1 MARRVDRAIRGPLN
15 QETPMFHLLAMLAFA
30 PRVAQASDSL
40 CDKTTTE
47 WIQTLESGG
56 CPPLGRLATKMKT
69 ACQDVEMASWDR
81 DQKTAR
87 KRFLADCEPTA
98 KGFPGVIAP
107 TLEEGLTISHCGRLV
122 QRVRGDSPEASLP
135 EDLAPDNGFDRV
147 MGIVAAAGFA
157 CSAPPAIDTCIQR
170 TSVHTATDQLLVQE
184 QTCQELQGYPLD
196 TTMWAVALLSGAM
209 PTDPFTRKEEIR
221 AIIDDKVAQQ
231 EKRQAEAV
239 AFQKART
246 DELTRATSL
255 AADCLV
261 PPPNM
266 HEPDQAGRARTACE
280 SLLSLWRG
288 DDPERRS
295 LEAAGAIPIK
305 HATTLAGKVLNSKSL
320 QVTDRARVEERVSML
335 KTHQEHLI
343 KKNFAGVLDEE
354 GAAAAQAFLTKYA
367 GLVDSAWSQ
376 DAQDRVT
383 DRAKKEA
390 DKK

>member
-1 MARRVDRAIRGPLN
+1 MARPGDRAIGGPLN
-15 QETPMFHLLAMLAFA
+15 PDTHMFHLLALLAFA
-30 PRVAQASDSL
+30 PRVAAASDSA
-40 CDKTTTE
+40 CDRTTTE
-47 WIQTLESGG
+47 WIQTLEALG

-69 ACQDVEMASWDR
+69 ACQDVEMAAWDR

-87 KRFLADCEPTA
+87 KRFLADCEPTT

-107 TLEEGLTISHCGRLV
+107 TLEEGLTISHCGRLA
-122 QRVRGDSPEASLP
+122 QRVRGDGAEASLP
-135 EDLAPDNGFDRV
+135 EALAPDNGFDRV

-157 CSAPPAIDTCIQR
+157 CSAPAAIDTCSQR
-170 TSVHTATDQLLVQE
+170 TSVHTAIDQLLVQE
-184 QTCQELQGYPLD
+184 QTCIELQAYSLD
-196 TTMWAVALLSGAM
+196 TTMWAVALLSGAI
-209 PTDPFTRKEEIR
+209 PTDPFARADEIR
-221 AIIDDKVAQQ
+221 GIIDDKVAHQQ
-231 EKRQAEAV
+231 KREVEAA

-246 DELTRATSL
+246 DELSRATAL

-266 HEPDQAGRARTACE
+266 HEPDQAGRARAACD

-288 DDPERRS
+288 DDPERRR
-295 LEAAGAIPIK
+295 LEAAGAIPAK

-320 QVTDRARVEERVSML
+320 QVTDPARVSDRVAML

-354 GAAAAQAFLTKYA
+354 GAASAQAYLTKYA
-367 GLVDSAWSQ
+367 GVVDPAWSQ

-383 DRAKKEA
+383 ARAKKEA
-390 DKK
+390 ANQ